1 MKGKSFWNWSG
12 LQEKLQSKKA
22 AVILVLI
29 AFAGIILI
37 LLSEWVHFGS
47 SGSKQTVQSDDI
59 QAYENETGQRLETII
74 GRISGVGRVQVLVT
88 AESGVENVYE
98 QDSKSQTDSSRQ
110 QSGDGSVQ
118 TQASGTNEQNP
129 TVVENSGGG
138 QQALLRVQKQP
149 EVLGVVVVCDGGG
162 SADVQESVVN
172 AVTVALGITSNQ
184 VSVNPMRAK

>member
-47 SGSKQTVQSDDI
+47 SGSKQKVQSDDI

-129 TVVENSGGG
+129 TVVENIGGG

>member
-47 SGSKQTVQSDDI
+47 SESKQTVQSDDI

-110 QSGDGSVQ
+110 QGGDGSVQ

-184 VSVNPMRAK
+184 VSVNPMREK

>member
-1 MKGKSFWNWSG
+1 MKGKGFWNLNG
-12 LQEKLQSKKA
+12 LPEKLQSKKA
-22 AVILVLI
+22 AMILVLV
-29 AFAGIILI
+29 AFAGIVLI

-47 SGSKQTVQSDDI
+47 SGSKQTAQSDDI
-59 QAYENETGQRLETII
+59 QAYENETEQRLETII

-98 QDSKSQTDSSRQ
+98 QDSKSQTDTSRQ

-129 TVVENSGGG
+129 TVVEDSGGG